1 MPDNIKLEKIMS
13 QYTKTLIETSFGELP
28 ENYYGVAVD
37 IYKSSYG
44 NICHISILFK
54 NPMTK
59 DEMDYFDRQSRLN
72 VTREATKVFPPDLIN
87 EVAVRLAPSV
97 AVVELI
103 VNLETLLVTS

>member
-87 EVAVRLAPSV
+87 AHITSSLT
-97 AVVELI
+97 
-103 VNLETLLVTS
+103 TLDTYNNKTKLFYNKNK